1 MHRGG
6 NEPVA
11 LTRVF
16 FDLSGM
22 PIDQVRKFLG
32 HEKLETTQI
41 YAESSPAMNPESYE
55 RALGARSPT
64 GSREE

>member
-1 MHRGG
+1 
-6 NEPVA
+6 
-11 LTRVF
+11 
-16 FDLSGM
+16 M

-55 RALGARSPT
+55 RALGARPPT